1 MDKAA
6 IKTFAINSRRKLMED
21 VVYRMSLIGVSKD
34 GIQDSITDAEG
45 IQTFNI
51 GGAPYSIY
59 DEDIKKRENL
69 IKR

>member
-21 VVYRMSLIGVSKD
+21 VEYRMSLVGVTRD

-45 IQTFNI
+45 KPAKGKVNGTLIED
-51 GGAPYSIY
+51 GKVSITTP
-59 DEDIKKRENL
+59 IP
-69 IKR
+69 I